1 MKIGVA
7 VTTTPNRE
15 HVFQEWF
22 KQYAEI
28 SPELPLYI
36 HNDINYKGVGYSKN
50 KCLSTL
56 YDNGCDY
63 FFLFDDDCF
72 IMHKLWSEY
81 YIKSNLQHAAY
92 TFDRKWIT
100 IADNYIEYEKP
111 NGCMMFFTR
120 ACIDKVGGWDL
131 KFKGYGYEHVNLSDR
146 IFNAGL
152 TPARYLD
159 IKRPGAIFN
168 MAQCESSFS
177 IYDRMEIPRNEKLY
191 KENFYSKEFKP
202 FK

>member
-28 SPELPLYI
+28 CPELPLYI
-36 HNDINYKGVGYSKN
+36 HNDINYQGVCYSKN
-50 KCLSTL
+50 KCLSVL
-56 YDNGCDY
+56 YEAGCDY

-72 IMHKLWSEY
+72 IQHPKFFKL
-81 YIKSNLQHAAY
+81 YIDSNLAHATY
-92 TFDRKWIT
+92 TFDREVLFINEKFV
-100 IADNYIEYEKP
+100 EFEKP

-120 ACIDKVGGWDL
+120 ACIDKVGGWDTD
-131 KFKGYGYEHVNLSDR
+131 FKGYGYEHVNLSDR

-159 IKRPGAIFN
+159 IKVSGAIFS
-168 MAQCESSFS
+168 MAKCESSFS